1 MPNISVMK
9 TLILATESYSIE
21 LFELVCSLLVW
32 NQLYEHF
39 VITPSLGHA
48 QGRGGGGVGV
58 RGTSFVFRNIL
69 LSVFH
74 LHIVRIVHIVTG
86 CYGEYKIF

>member
-48 QGRGGGGVGV
+48 QGRGGGGG
-58 RGTSFVFRNIL
+58 GD
-69 LSVFH
+69 
-74 LHIVRIVHIVTG
+74 
-86 CYGEYKIF
+86 